1 MGAQHMY
8 QKSQITSVRMY
19 GVEKVMRKLN
29 MLSGQ
34 KEDVAVSVSQ
44 SHAQKELYD
53 GPHAWSTH
61 VAGSACWV
69 AIDTFGALGLQ
80 APATG

>member
-1 MGAQHMY
+1 
-8 QKSQITSVRMY
+8 
-19 GVEKVMRKLN
+19 